1 MKVLNWSSPRLN
13 QPVVIALYLSTDAA
27 LWIAENLPSADTAT
41 RELFSAIANTSPP
54 PSQSGCR
61 E

>member
-27 LWIAENLPSADTAT
+27 LWIAENLPLGDTAT
-41 RELFSAIANTSPP
+41 LELFGAIAKTSPP
-54 PSQSGCR
+54 ESQEGKP
-61 E
+61 